1 MAREISLL
9 IPDEYDAENLEIKV
23 FSAKK
28 EILKFRLELIDY
40 DKDKVIGNRAD
51 YVKRKIDEYDHDHN
65 YILMDVGIDENNQ
78 IPLLFQYQGF
88 KEENKK

>member
-28 EILKFRLELIDY
+28 EILEFRLELIDY
-40 DKDKVIGNRAD
+40 DKDKLLGNRAD
-51 YVKRKIDEYDHDHN
+51 YVKRKIDEYDHD
-65 YILMDVGIDENNQ
+65 YILMDVGIDEDNQ
-78 IPLLFQYQGF
+78 IPLLFQYQNA
-88 KEENKK
+88 KEEKKK